1 MKLSDKTYK
10 ILEYVARIVLPAL
23 GTLYFAVASIW
34 NLPYATEVV
43 GTIVAV
49 DVFLG
54 ALLGIAMKNYD
65 ATAKYAGAI
74 DVTTDKSGKTIFSLQ
89 LNGQPEDLLTLPNA
103 NFKVNTPSS

>member
-1 MKLSDKTYK
+1 MKFSDKTYK
-10 ILEYVARIVLPAL
+10 VLEYVARIVLPAL

-34 NLPYATEVV
+34 NLPHASEVV
-43 GTIVAV
+43 GTIVAI

-74 DVTTDKSGKTIFSLQ
+74 DVNQIDGKTVFTLE
-89 LNGQPEDLLTLPNA
+89 LNGQPEDLAKMTNA
-103 NFKVNTPSS
+103 NFKVNTPTS